1 MENLTAKELKVIAK
15 EKWLEFKNNA
25 TQKEMLELLTPK
37 TKTNNMWRVMDRVTK
52 KVIIIDW
59 DIEKDWQTKYLHPT
73 GKEFIF

>member
-59 DIEKDWQTKYLHPT
+59 DIEKNWKTKYLHPT
-73 GKEFIF
+73 GKEFNF